1 MINHCWPENMITL
14 SRQCCRMP
22 SSAIK
27 LLVIPRTRLGM
38 GLGGRELLLLLLLL
52 LMLLFQLLL
61 LCPTV
66 ASAIVWVMELVAAT
80 GEMALLSP
88 VVGRSRLRNI
98 LSHSR
103 WRN

>member
-22 SSAIK
+22 SFAFK

-38 GLGGRELLLLLLLL
+38 GLGGKELLLLLLLLLL

-80 GEMALLSP
+80 GEMAPLSP
-88 VVGRSRLRNI
+88 VVGRSR
-98 LSHSR
+98 
-103 WRN
+103 